1 MRHGCFHIK
10 RCKVVYSFSFA
21 ASETENSKSTHYLRP
36 TEGRAEPVPGTSWL
50 PPVKWLSSLPTSHP
64 ADSSPR
70 RRNHDGAMLFF
81 RASANSVA
89 GSASRREA
97 LPSRK
102 DDIYPNKAT
111 CEYRLQ
117 LLFTAELSSLKRQNQ
132 PIVSDI
138 CSHGNS
144 PKKRSTGPQ
153 GQIRKAARGRH

>member
-1 MRHGCFHIK
+1 MPHERHGCFYIK
-10 RCKVVYSFSFA
+10 RCKMVYSFSFA
-21 ASETENSKSTHYLRP
+21 ASETENSKLTHYLRP
-36 TEGRAEPVPGTSWL
+36 TYGGQSLHLARV
-50 PPVKWLSSLPTSHP
+50 SSLRASGFPHP
-64 ADSSPR
+64 RPAARLTAPPR
-70 RRNHDGAMLFF
+70 RRDHGGAMLFF
-81 RASANSVA
+81 HASPNSVA

-144 PKKRSTGPQ
+144 PKKRSTGLQ
-153 GQIRKAARGRH
+153 GQIK